1 MTVFLALPAY
11 NEQDGLPKLLA
22 SFCRAMTELNLA
34 HRLVICD
41 DGSRDA
47 TREVIEA
54 WTHRLPVDLTMHPI
68 NRGLGETIRDAL
80 CLALKV
86 ASEDDVVVTMD
97 ADNTHPP
104 ELIADM
110 LRQIKHGSDVVVAS
124 RYRPGARVVGLS
136 RFRQVL
142 SWGARMIFRVAL
154 PIRGI
159 SDYTCGFRMYRAAVL
174 RRAFATYGDQFV
186 TERGFSCMAEILVK
200 ISRLKVRMSEV
211 PLVLRYD
218 RKAGVSKMRVGRT
231 VVSTLKL
238 LIRLRFGASGRMQRL
253 PEQMVE

>member
-1 MTVFLALPAY
+1 MKT
-11 NEQDGLPKLLA
+11 
-22 SFCRAMTELNLA
+22 MNLA

-47 TREVIEA
+47 TLEVIES
-54 WTHRLPVDLTMHPI
+54 WTKRLPVDVCVHPT

-80 CLALKV
+80 RLALTI
-86 ASEDDVVVTMD
+86 AAEDDVVVTMD

-104 ELIADM
+104 ELIAEM
-110 LRQIKHGSDVVVAS
+110 LRHVERGSDVVVAS

-136 RFRQVL
+136 RGRQVL
-142 SWGARMIFRVAL
+142 SWGARMLCHAVF

-159 SDYTCGFRMYRAAVL
+159 RDYTCGFRLYRRSVL
-174 RRAFATYGDQFV
+174 RRAFDAYGDHLV

-218 RKAGVSKMRVGRT
+218 QKAGVSKMKVGRT
-231 VVSTLKL
+231 VLSTLKL
-238 LIRLRFGASGRMQRL
+238 LIRLRFGESGRIPRATRQI
-253 PEQMVE
+253 VE